1 MNNTLCKKK
10 KYRHDSLISVIIPVY
25 NVERYLPR
33 CLNSISEQTY
43 RNLEIIL
50 VDDGST
56 DRSGTLCNEF
66 AVKDC
71 RARVIHQPNTGLWA
85 ARNTGHDA
93 AHGEYLFFPDADDYF
108 HFDTLRLLF
117 EAINSGSGYD
127 LAICRKKKTDK
138 DDEDVS
144 SNICPSLLEITRDDL
159 FHDLFENSSDTRFSV
174 YMWNKLFRSTL
185 ITDFRSNNYA
195 RAQDMDYMIRLFL
208 MVDRAILVNTT
219 LYYWYQHPESLMH
232 SNNYWLLFHECRA
245 RMFFRNYT
253 NWPEHGHVY
262 SHYLLE
268 GLYTRMIFWKALSLN
283 QSFQKDTFSECAQ
296 MIDLTQKDFLHCR
309 IIPLFKRIICFILV
323 HNPRLARYLMVVTK
337 NI

>member
-1 MNNTLCKKK
+1 MK
-10 KYRHDSLISVIIPVY
+10 DFEQAPLISVIVPVY
-25 NVERYLPR
+25 NVERFLPR
-33 CLNSISEQTY
+33 CLASISRQTY
-43 RNLEIIL
+43 RHLEIIL

-56 DRSGTLCNEF
+56 DRSGSLCEEF
-66 AVKDC
+66 AAKDS

-85 ARNTGHDA
+85 ARNTGHDS

-108 HFDTLRLLF
+108 HYDTLRLLF
-117 EAINSGSGYD
+117 EAINSGNGYD

-144 SNICPSLLEITRDDL
+144 SPICPTLLEINRDELFDDL
-159 FHDLFENSSDTRFSV
+159 FKNSSETRFSV

-219 LYYWYQHPESLMH
+219 LYYWYQHPGSLMH
-232 SNNYWLLFHECRA
+232 LNKYWLLFHECRA
-245 RMFFRNYT
+245 RMFFRNYLIL
-253 NWPEHGHVY
+253 PEHGQAY

-268 GLYTRMIFWKALSLN
+268 GLYTRMAFWKALSLN
-283 QSFQKDTFSECAQ
+283 QSYQKATFSECAQ
-296 MIDLTQKDFLHCR
+296 IIDKTQKDFLHCR
-309 IIPLFKRIICFILV
+309 IIPLYKRFICFILV
-323 HNPRLARYLMVVTK
+323 HNPRLTHLLMTITS
-337 NI
+337 NN